1 VFSIGFRALDIGGC
15 SEDRL
20 LFVNVTPLV
29 ETRGAGTTPAARR
42 LGFSRPSLSHVLI
55 ALAVVLAFT
64 FNFLA
69 LQDRAETVLVA
80 VANGPVE
87 AGSRLTPADVRFVPV
102 DASFEGLSTLV
113 DEGRWESVSGWVAI
127 RAIPDGGVIS
137 VETLTRPRAGEG
149 LRSMSIPVSKEHAA
163 GGLLEVGD
171 VVDVISVGAS
181 GPEFVVAG
189 VEVVSIAG
197 DSGGIGGVSGY
208 FVVLAV
214 DATEAIRLA
223 GAIDA
228 GSVEVI
234 RASGAAP
241 VSIGAGP

>member
-1 VFSIGFRALDIGGC
+1 
-15 SEDRL
+15 L
-20 LFVNVTPLV
+20 LFVNVTPLA
-29 ETRGAGTTPAARR
+29 ETRGAGTSPATKR
-42 LGFSRPSLSHVLI
+42 LGFSRPSLSHILI

-87 AGSRLTPADVRFVPV
+87 AGSRLTPGDVRFVPV
-102 DASFEGLSTLV
+102 EASFEGLANLV
-113 DEGRWESVSGWVAI
+113 DEGRWDSVSGWVAT

-137 VETLTRPRAGEG
+137 AETLTRPLAGEG
-149 LRSMSIPVSKEHAA
+149 MRSMSIPVSREHAA

-171 VVDVISVGAS
+171 VVDVISMGSA
-181 GPEFVVAG
+181 GPEFVVSSA
-189 VEVVSIAG
+189 EVVSVAG
-197 DSGGIGGVSGY
+197 DSGGIGGVGGY
-208 FVVLAV
+208 FVVVAV
-214 DATEAIRLA
+214 DATQALRLA

-228 GSVEVI
+228 GSLEVI

-241 VSIGAGP
+241 VSTEGSNE